1 MIQVDMDRRQLSLRI
16 AFSQLRGIN
25 QMLAREILA
34 RIGSEEAFFEATDRQ
49 LAAVMG
55 FSNRIFDRQYRD
67 GLLKAAEVEADF
79 TEPAMWMRPILR
91 MPIILRGCMT
101 APTLR

>member
-1 MIQVDMDRRQLSLRI
+1 MDRRQLFARI
-16 AFSQLRGIN
+16 AFAASRHQPDACPRDSGPNRVGRGF
-25 QMLAREILA
+25 
-34 RIGSEEAFFEATDRQ
+34 FFEATDRQ

-67 GLLKAAEVEADF
+67 GLLKAAGVEADF
-79 TEPAMWMRPILR
+79 TEAGHVDATYFTDADYPSRLHD
-91 MPIILRGCMT
+91 